1 MYGVNKTSG
10 NLGDVDHRGNPALWI
25 KFHFKER
32 RLSRVT
38 VYVLSKDGERLMP
51 TTRLGRVR
59 RLLRD
64 GRAVIA
70 SRKPFTVQL
79 TYETTSYT
87 QDLEFCVDAGYEH
100 IGVSLKSEKR
110 EYERKQYDLL
120 ADEKERR
127 DDQRRYRR
135 TRRNRLRYRKPRFD
149 NRRAAKD
156 WLAPSIRNKADRHV
170 EIAASFVKAAPIT
183 DVYVEVGQFDT
194 QVLAAVQ
201 EGKPL
206 PRGMDYQHGEQYGVD
221 TLREAVFQRDRY
233 RCIFCGRDSFK
244 NGAVLHAHHAYF
256 WRGQHGDRLSELAT
270 CCEKCHTAANHQP
283 GGKLWGYDKPLPR
296 YTGVAF
302 MNAVKWSIYT
312 TLKELLPCP
321 VHLTYGATT
330 KRSRLELGL
339 EKSHTNDAYAMGKYH
354 PAKRAEEAV
363 LQKRRRNNRILEKF
377 YDAKVIDRRDGK
389 KVSGKDLGC
398 ERTSRREPRSSE
410 KSLRRYCGKKLSK
423 GKRSIRRKRYAIR
436 PGGILLFGGKR
447 YTAIGV
453 HNKGASVILKET
465 QRSLAISKA
474 QIFKH
479 TGGWETT
486 CA

>member
-1 MYGVNKTSG
+1 M
-10 NLGDVDHRGNPALWI
+10 
-25 KFHFKER
+25 
-32 RLSRVT
+32 T

-70 SRKPFTVQL
+70 SRKPFAVQL

-149 NRRAAKD
+149 NRRTPEG
-156 WLAPSIRNKADRHV
+156 WLAPAIRNKADRHV
-170 EIAASFVKAAPIT
+170 DIVTRFVAVAPIT
-183 DVYVEVGQFDT
+183 DVYVEVAQFDT
-194 QVLAAVQ
+194 QVIAAVQ

-206 PRGMDYQHGEQYGVD
+206 PQGTDYQHGEQYGID

-244 NGAVLHAHHAYF
+244 NGAILHAHHAYF

-270 CCEKCHTAANHQP
+270 CCEKCHTTANHQP

-296 YTGVAF
+296 YNGAAF
-302 MNAVKWSIYT
+302 MNVVKWSIYT
-312 TLKELLPCP
+312 TLKELLPCQ
-321 VHLTYGATT
+321 VHLTYGVAT

-339 EKSHTNDAYAMGKYH
+339 EKSHSNDAYAMGRLH
-354 PAKRAEEAV
+354 PTERAEERV
-363 LQKRRRNNRILEKF
+363 LRKRRRNSRCLELF
-377 YDAKVIDRRDGK
+377 YDAKIIDIRAGK
-389 KVSGKDLGC
+389 PAAGKDLGC
-398 ERTSRREPRSSE
+398 ERTNRREPRVSD
-410 KSLRRYCGKKLSK
+410 KSLRKFRGQKINK
-423 GKRSIRRKRYAIR
+423 GHRSIRRKRYSIR
-436 PGGILLFGGKR
+436 PGDLLLVNGRRCHAK
-447 YTAIGV
+447 GV
-453 HNKGASVILKET
+453 HCNGSNVIIQET
-465 QRSLAISKA
+465 KKSISIK
-474 QIFKH
+474 KVEVLTH
-479 TGGWETT
+479 VSGWE
-486 CA
+486 